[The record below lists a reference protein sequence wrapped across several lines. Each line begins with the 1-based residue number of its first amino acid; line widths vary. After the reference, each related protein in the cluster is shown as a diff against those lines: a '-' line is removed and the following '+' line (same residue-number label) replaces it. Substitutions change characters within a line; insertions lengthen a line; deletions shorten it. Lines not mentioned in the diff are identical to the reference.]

1 MVLSNICSKHLT
13 KILYENGKIQPE
25 FREAYQYSIDLAMD
39 FVLFHGSLILLG
51 LLTGHFLSVCIYI
64 ITMTPLKT
72 LAGGAHAKTPLMC
85 SIISYSVF
93 FLTIYAVPTIRIS
106 SELSF
111 VAIILLGILIFTHA
125 PVNHPNKQFSENQRK
140 RIRNVLLIYLITGS
154 IINLI
159 LLIFQ
164 SEDLL
169 IIALCCYLIT
179 YFNQMIGLILYREV
193 NTK

>member
-13 KILYENGKIQPE
+13 RILYENGKIQPE

-51 LLTGHFLSVCIYI
+51 LLTGHFPSTCVYI
-64 ITMTPLKT
+64 FTITPLKT

-85 SIISYSVF
+85 SILSYSVF
-93 FLTIYAVPTIRIS
+93 FLTIYAIQNIRIAPQ
-106 SELSF
+106 LSF
-111 VAIILLGILIFTHA
+111 TAIIMLGICIFIHT

-140 RIRNVLLIYLITGS
+140 RIRKALLLYLIAGF
-154 IINLI
+154 IINLV
-159 LLIFQ
+159 LLVFQ
-164 SEDLL
+164 AECLL

-179 YFNQMIGLILYREV
+179 YINQMIGLILYREV
-193 NTK
+193 NKK

>member
-1 MVLSNICSKHLT
+1 MVLSNICSKRLT

-51 LLTGHFLSVCIYI
+51 LLTGHFLSACIYI
-64 ITMTPLKT
+64 FTMTPLKT

-93 FLTIYAVPTIRIS
+93 FLSIYAVPNIRIAP
-106 SELSF
+106 ELSF
-111 VAIILLGILIFTHA
+111 AAITLLGILIFIHT

-140 RIRNVLLIYLITGS
+140 RIRKVLLIYLIAGS

-159 LLIFQ
+159 LLIFKA
-164 SEDLL
+164 ERLL
-169 IIALCCYLIT
+169 IIVLCCYLIT
-179 YFNQMIGLILYREV
+179 YSNQMIGLILYREV
-193 NTK
+193 NKK